1 MRLIRGAIILAT
13 VMLVGCSADR
23 TSPPEAKRGA
33 IDLRHW
39 DFAQN
44 GPVVLKGDWEF
55 WWDTLITPVKGGQSL
70 RRDSVPVV
78 HVPNQWR
85 HVLSADEIDA
95 RDGKATYRLTILL
108 PPGHE
113 RYQLLIKQCWSACRV
128 FCDGAVVHEQG
139 TFPEPGGEPE
149 LACLPVVVPVPLEGD
164 SGELVFHVA
173 TPHNPNHLGM
183 ARPGLWPRIELG
195 IRDQLAKDLSAAN
208 LVIGI
213 IVGAFLCLGLYHAV
227 LFVLQRRHVSHLLF
241 AGLCIG
247 VATMGALVDKYILP
261 VLLPI
266 PIAIRLYGAGYSLT
280 IASVVLFTKS
290 LYPAELSGRA
300 ARVLA
305 LAAAVPGLAVIV
317 NPMLMFGDTVNNV
330 QTVLSVLVAVPL
342 FAGLT
347 KALIRHRGHAASQLV
362 AFVLVYVGFTIDCV
376 QVNRAESAGGAF
388 LYGFMAL
395 LVAQAYALAHRHSI
409 AEKMSVKHRDQ
420 LAHAEKLASLGT
432 LVSGVAHEITSP
444 NSAVRLSSSTL
455 RRAWAELEPV
465 LDEYRREHGEFAIGG
480 FTYEEFKDEVAQ
492 ALERTSRSSERIE
505 KLVGDLRAFARKDDG
520 RYDEDVDV
528 NAVVRDALELIGP
541 TVRKATRALRVALAE
556 DIPHVKGNHQRLEQV
571 VINLLNNA
579 RQALTDPRQG
589 ITVSTSYDSTR
600 GSLLLAIA
608 DEGRGIDRKTLTQ
621 LKQPFFTTKTE
632 AEGTGLGLS
641 ICRGIV
647 ERHGGSLDIGS
658 KPGAGTQVRVLIPVL
673 RIEKDA
679 GERAQSPLQTDDANE

>member
-1 MRLIRGAIILAT
+1 MRLLRGAMILVTITLA
-13 VMLVGCSADR
+13 GCSADK
-23 TSPPEAKRGA
+23 TPPPEAERGA

-39 DFAQN
+39 DFTQN
-44 GPVVLKGDWEF
+44 GTVVLKGDWEF
-55 WWDTLITPVKGGQSL
+55 WWDTLITPVKGGQSF
-70 RRDSVPVV
+70 RRDSVPVA

-128 FCDGAVVHEQG
+128 FCDGDVVHEQG

-149 LACLPVVVPVPLEGD
+149 LACLPVVVPIPLEGD
-164 SGELVFHVA
+164 SGELVFQVA
-173 TPHNPNHLGM
+173 SPHNPNHLGM
-183 ARPGLWPRIELG
+183 GRPGLWPRIELG
-195 IRDQLAKDLSAAN
+195 VRDQLARRLSAAN

-213 IVGAFLCLGLYHAV
+213 IVGAFLCLGLYQAV

-247 VATMGALVDKYILP
+247 VAIMGALVDKYILP

-266 PIAIRLYGAGYSLT
+266 PVAIRLYAAGYSLV
-280 IASVVLFTKS
+280 IASAVLFTSS
-290 LYPAELSGRA
+290 LYPGVFSGRA
-300 ARVLA
+300 AVA
-305 LAAAVPGLAVIV
+305 VAVAAALPALAVIIK
-317 NPMLMFGDTVNNV
+317 PMLIFGDLVNNAH
-330 QTVLSVLVAVPL
+330 TVLTVIVIIPIS
-342 FAGLT
+342 AGLM
-347 KALIRHRGHAASQLV
+347 KGIAGRKPHAAPQLV
-362 AFVLVYVGFTIDCV
+362 AFYSVYVCFIIDSIK
-376 QVNRAESAGGAF
+376 VNRAESAGGAF

-395 LVAQAYALAHRHSI
+395 LLTQAYALACRHSA

-505 KLVGDLRAFARKDDG
+505 KLVGDLRAFARKDDR

-541 TVRKATRALRVALAE
+541 TVRKATRVLRVDLAE
-556 DIPHVKGNHQRLEQV
+556 DIPHVRGNHQRLEQV

-589 ITVSTSYDSTR
+589 ITVSTSYDSAGR
-600 GSLLLAIA
+600 SLLLTVG
-608 DEGRGIDRKTLTQ
+608 DEGRGIDSKTLAQ
-621 LKQPFFTTKTE
+621 LEQPFFTTKTQ

-647 ERHGGSLDIGS
+647 ERHGGSLEIS
-658 KPGAGTQVRVLIPVL
+658 SRPGQGTEVRVVIPV
-673 RIEKDA
+673 A
-679 GERAQSPLQTDDANE
+679 GEERIPDR